1 MPHIVIWLD
10 NCSSQNKNWCLLS
23 FLIVV
28 INSDETS
35 TNIIDLFF
43 FEPGH
48 TFMSAD
54 NFHHPIESSLKKQGK
69 TYDFKDFVDAI
80 ESSKKMA

>member
-1 MPHIVIWLD
+1 MKHQQT
-10 NCSSQNKNWCLLS
+10 S
-23 FLIVV
+23 LIC
-28 INSDETS
+28 
-35 TNIIDLFF
+35 FF

-54 NFHHPIESSLKKQGK
+54 NFHHQIESSFKKQGK

-80 ESSKKMA
+80 ESSKKNGLIV